1 MVCCRITVI
10 ELVKLSPL
18 LMSES
23 SIAGCGEILGPKP
36 RDPDFAG
43 VATRGWAVDFRVDGR
58 TQLMSLNTDYLGAR
72 FTRLE
77 CHNNV
82 SQAFIHTGGSA
93 AVVAVAPP
101 SARPPEPAQV
111 RALLIEPGMGYVLRV
126 GAWHSLDRHPVTVRG
141 STFVMVTC
149 EETTADLKAGAG
161 PHRRHTVTV
170 DYLAE
175 FGVTFEFA
183 I

>member
-1 MVCCRITVI
+1 MLEV
-10 ELVKLSPL
+10 VKLSPL

-23 SIAGCGEILGPKP
+23 SIAGCGEVLGPKS
-36 RDPDFAG
+36 RAPDFG
-43 VATRGWAVDFRVDGR
+43 EVATRGWAVDFRADGR
-58 TQLMSLNTDYLGAR
+58 TQLMWLNTDYLGAR
-72 FTRLE
+72 FTQLE
-77 CHNNV
+77 YHNNV
-82 SQAFIHTGGSA
+82 SQAFIHTGGPA

-126 GAWHSLDRHPVTVRG
+126 GAWHSLDRHPVTSPG

-149 EETTADLKAGAG
+149 EETTADLKASVD

>member
-1 MVCCRITVI
+1 MIDV
-10 ELVKLSPL
+10 VKLSPL
-18 LMSES
+18 LMSDS
-23 SIAGCGEILGPKP
+23 SITDCGEVLGSKL
-36 RDPDFAG
+36 RDPDFAE
-43 VATRGWAVDFRVDGR
+43 VATRGWTAGFEVDGR
-58 TQLMSLNTDYLGAR
+58 TQLMWLNTDYLGAR

-82 SQAFIHTGGSA
+82 SQAFIHAGGSP

-101 SARPPEPAQV
+101 SARPPEPARV

-126 GAWHSLDRHPVTVRG
+126 GAWHSLDRHPLTTAG

-149 EETTADLKAGAG
+149 EETTADLKEA
-161 PHRRHTVTV
+161 HRRHTVTV
-170 DYLAE
+170 DYLEE
-175 FGVTFEFA
+175 FGLTFEFA

>member
-1 MVCCRITVI
+1 VI
-10 ELVKLSPL
+10 EVVKLSPL

-23 SIAGCGEILGPKP
+23 SIAGCGEVLGQKS
-36 RDPDFAG
+36 RDPDFAE
-43 VATRGWAVDFRVDGR
+43 VATRGWAVDFRADGR
-58 TQLMSLNTDYLGAR
+58 TQLMWLNTDYLGAR

-101 SARPPEPAQV
+101 SARPPEPDQV
-111 RALLIEPGMGYVLRV
+111 RALLIEPGMGYVLKV
-126 GAWHSLDRHPVTVRG
+126 GAWHSLDRHPVSLG
-141 STFVMVTC
+141 SSFVMVTC
-149 EETTADLKAGAG
+149 EETTADLKAAVD

-170 DYLAE
+170 DYLVE

>member
-1 MVCCRITVI
+1 MVEV
-10 ELVKLSPL
+10 VKLSPL
-18 LMSES
+18 LMSEA
-23 SIAGCGEILGPKP
+23 SIADCGEVLGPKP

-43 VATRGWAVDFRVDGR
+43 IATRGWAVDFRVDGR
-58 TQLMSLNTDYLGAR
+58 TQLMFLNTDYLGAR
-72 FTRLE
+72 FTQLE
-77 CHNNV
+77 SHHNV

-93 AVVAVAPP
+93 ALVAVAPP
-101 SARPPEPAQV
+101 SARPPQPDQL
-111 RALLIEPGMGYVLRV
+111 RALLIEPGMGYVLKV

-149 EETTADLKAGAG
+149 EETTEDLKAAAG
-161 PHRRHTVTV
+161 PHRRLTVTV

-175 FGVTFEFA
+175 FGVAFDFA